1 MNLFF
6 IFDKYIDA
14 CQCIKIME
22 DRQFEKV
29 AKALADGRR
38 FKIFQT
44 VAESDGICCGAVCEQ
59 FNVSQA
65 TVSHHLK
72 ELTESGLLDVR
83 SEGQFKYWK
92 VNTEVIGSYIS
103 ELQKRLNLK

>member
-1 MNLFF
+1 
-6 IFDKYIDA
+6 
-14 CQCIKIME
+14 ME
-22 DRQFEKV
+22 NRQFEKV

-44 VAESDGICCGAVCEQ
+44 VAEADGICCGAVCEQ
-59 FNVSQA
+59 FDISQA

-72 ELTESGLLDVR
+72 ELTESGLLDAR

-92 VNTEVIGSYIS
+92 VNHEIVSDYIG

>member
-1 MNLFF
+1 
-6 IFDKYIDA
+6 
-14 CQCIKIME
+14 ME
-22 DRQFEKV
+22 NRQFEKV

-44 VAESDGICCGAVCEQ
+44 VAETDGICCGAVCEQ

-92 VNTEVIGSYIS
+92 VNTEVINSYIS
-103 ELQKRLNLK
+103 ELKERLNLK

>member
-1 MNLFF
+1 
-6 IFDKYIDA
+6 
-14 CQCIKIME
+14 ME
-22 DRQFEKV
+22 NRQFEKV

-44 VAESDGICCGAVCEQ
+44 VAETDGICCGAVCEQ

-92 VNTEVIGSYIS
+92 VNTGVINRYIS
-103 ELQKRLNLK
+103 ELKERLNLK